1 MKLPRLRPTGAL
13 RAVGLGALADHVNL
27 RVLHWRRKQVA
38 ARHLRGDGLEI
49 GALHFP
55 LPVPRRVRVR
65 YVDNRP
71 WDPAAAAAAGFD
83 PARVVQ
89 PDLIEDGFTLASVPA
104 ESQDF
109 VIANHVLEH
118 SPDPLGTL
126 GHWCRV
132 VKPGGHIFLALPIAE
147 KCFDRGRP
155 ETTLEHLLEDRRL
168 TAAGDL
174 AAMRARNRE
183 HYREWA
189 TVSEPNG
196 ERIAGRSPAPLTE
209 ARIEARVE
217 ELAAGA
223 ADIHFHTYSAESF
236 RRLLEHFVGQ
246 VDPRFALA
254 EFRPA
259 GGEVI
264 AVLARAR

>member
-1 MKLPRLRPTGAL
+1 MNLSSLRPTRIL

-27 RVLHWRRKQVA
+27 RMLHRRRRQVA
-38 ARHLRGDGLEI
+38 ARHLRGHGLEI

-55 LPVPRRVRVR
+55 LPVPRGVRVR

-71 WDPAAAAAAGFD
+71 WDAAAAEAAGFD
-83 PARVVQ
+83 ARNVVR

-109 VIANHVLEH
+109 VVANHVLEH

-132 VKPGGHIFLALPIAE
+132 VKPGGHVFLALPIAE

-174 AAMRARNRE
+174 AAMRSRNRE
-183 HYREWA
+183 HYRDWA
-189 TVSEPNG
+189 AISEPNG
-196 ERIAGRSPAPLTE
+196 EHIAGRSPPPLTE
-209 ARIEARVE
+209 AQVEARVE
-217 ELAAGA
+217 QLAAGA
-223 ADIHFHTYSAESF
+223 ADIHFHTYSEESF
-236 RRLLEHFVGQ
+236 RRLLEHFV
-246 VDPRFALA
+246 VRIDPRFAVA
-254 EFRPA
+254 EFRPS
-259 GGEVI
+259 GGEII
-264 AVLARAR
+264 AVLSRAR